1 MDKEQPEISAQQRA
15 QYNAE
20 HQRIGKRRE
29 LLRLAPKDK
38 GHWAVALSGGG
49 IRSATFCLGV
59 LQSLARAKAP
69 GASDDKDNPRNRLIA
84 QFDYLSTVSGGGYLG
99 SFFGSLFLPGRLRK
113 PSEAPVA
120 SSPEV
125 QAAKDAYKVL
135 DFGPPGRI
143 HTSVDYRH
151 SPPGE
156 APLAWLRE
164 NGRYLTPGSSGDI
177 FYVLALSLRN
187 LLALHVVIGLPLL
200 FALALAVLVNVG
212 ISSSALCSPVAALLP
227 MGVVHLLCGSLWWL
241 PALLVVVV
249 VIPLM
254 AAFWMVYFQ
263 KDQDERVHLWNWSKG
278 LSFVAGLMFLGL
290 AFAPWGMDEELRSL
304 LVGLA
309 AVSWL
314 AIAYSVWLGLS
325 LRHKR
330 DRDDALARNDCVR
343 TYRVLVTR
351 HLGQALIL
359 VLVASFFALLPS
371 VTEWIYTSEQR
382 GPLISSTA
390 LLPVLIAIVRG
401 LTAFSDDKAMPSW
414 FSRLP
419 MSVIAGVAGVV
430 IFMLVAVLWG
440 LLVQFVRYQG
450 LEGDALIRLAV
461 LVLVAAILSFVT
473 GRFIGFLNQSSLQS
487 FYASRLARAYLGAS
501 NGLRFDGAT
510 RKIRKQRMSV
520 AEALPGD
527 DVPIETYYGTTTCA
541 PVHLIN
547 VTMNLTVD
555 PAEQLVQRDRKGKP
569 LCLAPSG
576 ATDTRSVSYILDG
589 DPRQRSFQ
597 QRWIASEIYQ
607 PLGLAHWVATSG
619 AAFSTGLGR
628 ATSLG
633 TSLAFGL
640 TNVRLGSWWPANFVE
655 DEEQGA
661 PQRVWRDKGWA
672 ATFPTQTYLFYELTA
687 HFHGLRRDFQYLSD
701 GGHFENTA
709 TYELIRA
716 GRNVELIVMC
726 DCGADPHYQFDDLAN
741 LIRLARIDQALEI
754 RQDLNVLGDP
764 VLGPYFGLPENFARP
779 GPGDSLRCAMLFDV
793 TDQQGQRTARILLLK
808 PNVVAGLP
816 VDVVNYASEHPT
828 FPNESTANQFFDEA
842 QFESYR
848 QLGLQTGQRLFG
860 GGKDGSKVADALWHY
875 LGLSTSH

>member
-1 MDKEQPEISAQQRA
+1 MDKEKPVSQEQVSPEQRA
-15 QYNAE
+15 QYRAE
-20 HQRIGKRRE
+20 HARIGTRRS
-29 LLRLAPKDK
+29 LLGLANEKK
-38 GHWAVALSGGG
+38 AHWAVALSGGG

-59 LQSLARAKAP
+59 LQSLARSKAP
-69 GASDDKDNPRNRLIA
+69 GADDDKDKPRNRLIA

-99 SFFGSLFLPGRLRK
+99 SFFGSLFLPDRLRK
-113 PSEAPVA
+113 TDEAPVA
-120 SSPEV
+120 SPPEV
-125 QAAKDAYKVL
+125 QAADTAYKVL
-135 DFGPPGRI
+135 DYEPPGRI
-143 HTSVDYRH
+143 HTSTDYRT

-164 NGRYLTPGSSGDI
+164 NGRYLTPGGAGDI

-187 LLALHVVIGLPLL
+187 LLALQVVIGLPLL
-200 FALALAVLVNVG
+200 FTLAAAVLLQVYIAG
-212 ISSSALCSPVAALLP
+212 SAICSPIAALLP
-227 MGVVHLLCGSLWWL
+227 MGVAHLLCDSLWWV
-241 PALLVVVV
+241 PGLLTLVA

-263 KDQDERVHLWNWSKG
+263 KNQDERVHLFNWSTV
-278 LSFVAGLMFLGL
+278 SAFAAGLMIFGL
-290 AFAPWGMDEELRSL
+290 ASASWGMDGELWAI
-304 LVGLA
+304 LVGLG
-309 AVSWL
+309 AVNWL
-314 AIAYSVWLGLS
+314 GIVYAVWIGLS
-325 LRHKR
+325 LKHKR
-330 DRDDALARNDCVR
+330 DRDDAMARNDCVR

-351 HLGQALIL
+351 YLSQAFIA
-359 VLVASFFALLPS
+359 VLVASFFALVPWL
-371 VTEWIYTSEQR
+371 TEWIYNSEQR

-390 LLPVLIAIVRG
+390 VLPVLIALVRG
-401 LTAFSDDKAMPSW
+401 LSAFSDDKAMPSW
-414 FSRLP
+414 LGRLP
-419 MSVIAGVAGVV
+419 MSVIAGAAGVT

-450 LEGDALIRLAV
+450 LENDAVTRLW
-461 LVLVAAILSFVT
+461 VLVATAALLSLVT

-501 NGLRFDGAT
+501 NGQRFDGAT

-527 DVPIETYYGTTTCA
+527 DVAIETYYGTTTCA

-576 ATDTRSVSYILDG
+576 QAGNASVSYILDG
-589 DPRQRSFQ
+589 EPRQRGSQERF
-597 QRWIASEIYQ
+597 IVSEIYQ

-640 TNVRLGSWWPANFVE
+640 TNVRLGSWWPANFLE
-655 DEEQGA
+655 ADEKTGT
-661 PQRVWRDKGWA
+661 PRVWRDKGWA
-672 ATFPTQTYLFYELTA
+672 TTFPTQTYLFYELTA

-709 TYELIRA
+709 TYELIRE

-726 DCGADPHYQFDDLAN
+726 DCGADPTYKFDDLAN

-754 RQDLNVLGDP
+754 RQDMDVLSDP
-764 VLGPYFGLPENFARP
+764 VLGPYFGLPENFAAP
-779 GPGDSLRCAMLFDV
+779 GPGDSLRCAMLFNV
-793 TDQQGQRTARILLLK
+793 SNQKGQRTARILLLK

-816 VDVVNYASEHPT
+816 VDVINYASEHPT

-860 GGKDGSKVADALWHY
+860 DGKSGSGVADALWAY
-875 LGLSTSH
+875 LAR